1 MDSTRQTILVVGI
14 TIAVLV
20 YFVYKFFQ
28 WRKKRRDSHFP
39 EPKKRTD
46 APVAKQRPAKPQ
58 PAMRP
63 VSDTSQEVK
72 KPAPPKSATPKPE
85 PIQTGSI
92 FDDDLEPVQ
101 PSTIKDRK
109 TPIESI
115 TSVSS
120 VNLAQ
125 KIQQEQRQKLWEK
138 EQKQKPASRIAF
150 EEIEEEFPYAE
161 ADDYRYGPTL
171 TPTMAAFIPTSEESK
186 ARTTRTLRNAGHYER
201 HAWHNFAANRYLGVM
216 GAIVFFLAMLIIV
229 PESLEPWMMIGLIVG
244 PILGWALP
252 GLAIQSQAER
262 RIREIE
268 VGMPDMLDLLNMCVS
283 QGMTMQRAL
292 GRVSHEIAP
301 VYPALGKEL
310 EIVSEQAH
318 IGSLSQALYNFS
330 SRVDVPEVHSFT
342 SLVTQTERMGT
353 SVSESLAEHSDNM
366 RQSLQQRADQKANT
380 AAFKL
385 LFPTVFCL
393 MPAVYMF
400 LMGPAVLEM
409 DKFVRGGGRDALNNV
424 EIPERFR
431 EQ

>member
-20 YFVYKFFQ
+20 YLVYKFFQ

-39 EPKKRTD
+39 EPKKRSD
-46 APVAKQRPAKPQ
+46 VQPVAKKRAPQQ

-63 VSDTSQEVK
+63 VSETQEGM
-72 KPAPPKSATPKPE
+72 PAPTQPVSTPP
-85 PIQTGSI
+85 PVNTGSI

-101 PSTIKDRK
+101 PSSVKDRQ
-109 TPIESI
+109 PESV

-125 KIQQEQRQKLWEK
+125 KAQQEQRQKLWEK
-138 EQKQKPASRIAF
+138 EQTQKSEPRIAF

-161 ADDYRYGPTL
+161 ADDYKYGPTL
-171 TPTMAAFIPTSEESK
+171 TPTMASFIPTTDESK
-186 ARTTRTLRNAGHYER
+186 SRTTRTLRNAGHYER
-201 HAWHNFAANRYLGVM
+201 HAWHNFAANRYLAVM
-216 GAIVFFLAMLIIV
+216 GAIVFFLAMLVIV
-229 PESLEPWMMIGLIVG
+229 PASLEPWMMIGLIIG

-252 GLAIQSQAER
+252 GLTIQSQAER

-292 GRVSHEIAP
+292 GRVSREITP

-310 EIVSEQAH
+310 EIVTEQAQ
-318 IGSLSQALYNFS
+318 IGSLSQALHNFS

-409 DKFVRGGGRDALNNV
+409 DKFFEGGGRDALNNV
-424 EIPERFR
+424 QIPERFL
-431 EQ
+431 EE